1 MQEGIK
7 IKEDDSVRGRLQDGG
22 GLQVGVNSE
31 IINGCSAEK
40 KMLNIVTTISE
51 TLTQTA
57 QHYFSVFVQK
67 NQIRVARFY
76 ARLSY

>member
-31 IINGCSAEK
+31 LINGCSAEK

-51 TLTQTA
+51 TLSLPDRSMSILDNGTSS
-57 QHYFSVFVQK
+57 FSVVGM
-67 NQIRVARFY
+67 
-76 ARLSY
+76 